1 VGHAAWLP
9 RAANAHKAAMSG
21 KASRTSAE
29 MFRTDSKSDER
40 NLRAP
45 SSGGQ
50 QHLPRGLARRGTFM
64 PLNR

>member
-1 VGHAAWLP
+1 
-9 RAANAHKAAMSG
+9 MSG